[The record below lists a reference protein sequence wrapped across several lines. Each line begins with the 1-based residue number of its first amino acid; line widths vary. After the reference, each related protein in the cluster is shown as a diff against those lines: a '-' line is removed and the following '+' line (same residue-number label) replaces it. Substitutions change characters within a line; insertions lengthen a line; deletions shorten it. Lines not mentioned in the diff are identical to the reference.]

1 MGPSSRK
8 SVGTLVRP
16 SHQATWCELKKWH
29 LNVKKMGTVTRK
41 SVPTVLLDTKLN
53 VGRKTQ
59 HVTRRCHTREKCVPM
74 RPGLQTLLSSTSHII
89 WFSFFRHCF
98 SFHVHYSNK
107 RLKTD
112 SLIIVLVPMCFKNC
126 NFFSFY
132 SHCLNCPSVSCML
145 TVLPGLVKHA
155 FQSMGRYICIR

>member
-8 SVGTLVRP
+8 SVGTLVPP
-16 SHQATWCELKKWH
+16 SDQATWCELKKRH
-29 LNVKKMGTVTRK
+29 LNVQKMGTVTRK

-74 RPGLQTLLSSTSHII
+74 RPGLLTLLSSTSHII

-112 SLIIVLVPMCFKNC
+112 S
-126 NFFSFY
+126 
-132 SHCLNCPSVSCML
+132 
-145 TVLPGLVKHA
+145 
-155 FQSMGRYICIR
+155 